1 MIVEI
6 VTTGSE
12 LLLGQVINTNVAY
25 MSARLN
31 ELGFDV
37 VYQTTVGDNHD
48 RMKAVLEHAL
58 SRADIV
64 ITSGGLGPTQGDI
77 TKEVSAEIFGRK
89 LKIHAESKR
98 RMDEHFS
105 KRHVVWTEN
114 NLRQVTLPEGAEV
127 FLNYNGIASG
137 VVLENNGK
145 YLINLPVK

>member
-37 VYQTTVGDNHD
+37 IYQTTVGDNHD

-64 ITSGGLGPTQGDI
+64 ITSGGFRANT
-77 TKEVSAEIFGRK
+77 GRYN
-89 LKIHAESKR
+89 KR
-98 RMDEHFS
+98 SISRNL
-105 KRHVVWTEN
+105 WT
-114 NLRQVTLPEGAEV
+114 
-127 FLNYNGIASG
+127 
-137 VVLENNGK
+137 
-145 YLINLPVK
+145 